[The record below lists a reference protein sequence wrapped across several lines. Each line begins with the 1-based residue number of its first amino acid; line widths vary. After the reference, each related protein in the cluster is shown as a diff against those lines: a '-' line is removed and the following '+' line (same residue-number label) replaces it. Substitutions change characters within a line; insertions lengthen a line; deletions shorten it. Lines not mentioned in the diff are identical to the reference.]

1 MLMWQGYAIRNNH
14 GNLFILAIMI
24 ETIIF
29 GSKQIDFHLEF
40 SSRKSLGITVT
51 PDLEVLVKA
60 PVDTPIERI
69 KDKIRKK
76 APWIIRQQSFFL
88 VFHPKMTERKYVGG
102 ETHLYFG
109 RQYRLKIIMGDVES
123 VKLKGKFIEVTTL
136 DKVRVK
142 QLVEDWYLQNA
153 KKRLHTIAFDLIEK
167 FKKYKVEPTSVVL
180 REMPTRWGSCTAKG
194 KIILNP
200 ELIKAPKGCIEYVII
215 HELCH
220 LIHHDHTQKFLDL
233 QTREMP
239 CWEKWKMK
247 LEKLLA

>member
-1 MLMWQGYAIRNNH
+1 MKEAIQ
-14 GNLFILAIMI
+14 
-24 ETIIF
+24 F
-29 GSKQIDFHLEF
+29 GSKQIDFQLEF
-40 SSRKSLGITVT
+40 SSRKSLEITVT

-60 PVDTPIERI
+60 PIDTPIE
-69 KDKIRKK
+69 KVKEKIRKK

-102 ETHLYFG
+102 ETHLYLG
-109 RQYRLKIIMGDVES
+109 RQYRLKIIMEGFES
-123 VKLKGKFIEVTTL
+123 VKLKGKFIEVTTA
-136 DKVRVK
+136 DKARVK
-142 QLVEDWYLQNA
+142 QLVSDWYLMHA
-153 KKRLHTIAFDLIEK
+153 KKKLHAIAQELIDE
-167 FKKYKVEPTSVVL
+167 FKKYNVEPTSIVL

-239 CWEKWKMK
+239 YWEKWKMK